1 VQTPESGEPMQF
13 EVPYIAR
20 PVQNPDRIEAVT
32 REEFLKAIQPYI
44 EQVQITGRAQS
55 RANARPKQER
65 ENLLKA
71 LVRDILQN
79 PFEGLRQRLARLD
92 LSPGRAVKALKA
104 LENQGLILPVEVPVT
119 GKRPSKFYALTPRG
133 AAFLGLDWEQVK
145 MKGKGGPEHVFI
157 QNFIAHA
164 VGGLVEHQ
172 GIDVVRIRGQTLIGY
187 EYETDPAELH
197 ILTNLDKALKL
208 CDELVLVVKTASDKQ
223 VLRRFLEKSLGK
235 VPARTKLATVAE
247 VLKDVQQSL

>member
-1 VQTPESGEPMQF
+1 MQTPESGEPMQF

-104 LENQGLILPVEVPVT
+104 LESQGLILPVEVPVT

-157 QNFIAHA
+157 QNLIAHV

-197 ILTNLDKALKL
+197 ILANLDKALKL
-208 CDELVLVVKTASDKQ
+208 CDELVLVVKTASDKE

-235 VPARTKLATVAE
+235 LPARTKLATVAE